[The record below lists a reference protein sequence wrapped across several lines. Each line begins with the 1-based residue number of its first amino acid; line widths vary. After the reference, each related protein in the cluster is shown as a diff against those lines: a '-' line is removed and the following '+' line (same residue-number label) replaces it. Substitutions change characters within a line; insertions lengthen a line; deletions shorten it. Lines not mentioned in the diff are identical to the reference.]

1 MIIRKVL
8 EEIETMRIDEI
19 KSLEEIEMDVLLL
32 K

>member
-19 KSLEEIEMDVLLL
+19 KSLEEIEMDDCC
-32 K
+32 